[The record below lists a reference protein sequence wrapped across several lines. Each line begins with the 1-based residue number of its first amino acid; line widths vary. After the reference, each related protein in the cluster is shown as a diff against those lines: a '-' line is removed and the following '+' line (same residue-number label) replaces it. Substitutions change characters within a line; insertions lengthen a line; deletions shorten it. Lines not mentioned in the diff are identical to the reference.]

1 MKRFLSL
8 VLALCLALGLSGCQI
23 VAKEIIERDA
33 VSPEGPVLRDN
44 VDTHTGLE
52 GTALYRDS
60 LELAG
65 LLEEMLR
72 SPEYF
77 ALMGGSDHLGEV
89 IIPLMRSDLSEPESA
104 YLITLSEDALPLLM
118 DTAEVDME
126 DFSPGLRKFLERR
139 MFQSMPTML
148 NSQQGAETLAAA
160 SILTVSQTWAGES
173 LEESCYVV
181 LHYPDACPVMA
192 SFWGGDGLTE
202 GTATLL
208 IGTALEEDSIPDV
221 AKLFQQLGIAGM
233 HVQELEIDED

>member
-8 VLALCLALGLSGCQI
+8 TLALCLVLGLGGCQFI
-23 VAKEIIERDA
+23 TKEIIERDA
-33 VSPEGPVLRDN
+33 ASPESRVLRDN
-44 VDTHTGLE
+44 IDKHAALDGA
-52 GTALYRDS
+52 ALYEHS

-77 ALMGGSDHLGEV
+77 ELMGGSDHLGEV
-89 IIPLMRSDLSEPESA
+89 IIPLMRSDLSEPENA

-139 MFQSMPTML
+139 MFQSMPTIL

-160 SILTVSQTWAGES
+160 SILTVSQAWAGES
-173 LEESCYVV
+173 LEESCYMV
-181 LHYPDACPVMA
+181 LHYPDACPVIV
-192 SFWGGDGLTE
+192 SFWGGDGLME
-202 GTATLL
+202 STATLL